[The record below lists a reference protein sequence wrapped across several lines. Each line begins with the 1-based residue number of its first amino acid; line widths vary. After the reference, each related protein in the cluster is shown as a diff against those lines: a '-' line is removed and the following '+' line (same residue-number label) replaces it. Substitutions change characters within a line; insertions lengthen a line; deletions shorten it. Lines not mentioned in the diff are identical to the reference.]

1 MADKELVC
9 AACARAGS
17 DRQTK
22 EYLRKDVLQELQMKR
37 ARSDSILF
45 FCATK
50 SDQASIEELQELD
63 QFEEDTSAVRTMH
76 TEQVRGNVKAML
88 EDFKYGKNITV
99 AVLSAER

>member
-22 EYLRKDVLQELQMKR
+22 EYLHKDALQELQMKR
-37 ARSDSILF
+37 AGSDSIL

-50 SDQASIEELQELD
+50 SDQASLEELQELD
-63 QFEEDTSAVRTMH
+63 QFEEDTSALRTMH

-88 EDFKYGKNITV
+88 EVSNT
-99 AVLSAER
+99 ARTSRWQC